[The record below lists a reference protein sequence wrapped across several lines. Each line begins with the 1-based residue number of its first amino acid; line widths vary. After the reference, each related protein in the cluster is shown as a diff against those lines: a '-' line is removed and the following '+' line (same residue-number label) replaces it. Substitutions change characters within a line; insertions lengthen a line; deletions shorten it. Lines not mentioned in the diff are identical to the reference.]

1 MQEPRLGWW
10 VVTLLLCGGCDGPSV
25 AVQDAAP
32 PSIDAAD
39 DTTSPAPDLPPAPD
53 ASPGACGASD
63 LEFSVPAADVL
74 ASVVQLV
81 AEMKNAGATQAYFS
95 YTPTSA
101 ASEVLIHAQVDLPS
115 TATAD
120 PPAAALAWL
129 AALKGSPIRVDE
141 YALDPE
147 YPPYDASNQSAAF
160 VRKKIEDE
168 AFPAWPRWG
177 VAVVVDSWATG
188 AKIQLVRLFLPVVY
202 ATAADAKMQN
212 LCSPAAPPAEDSIRA
227 QVFTGLEMVQCAT
240 VGAYQ
245 YTSNSQDAIAWAGD
259 VRWTIGEDAVMSW
272 VPVRKATLQIHPS
285 NYWEGIQKAD
295 CYCHDEEHTGF
306 TLEVHA
312 ITGEVL
318 QVTPGIN
325 CVVC

>member
-1 MQEPRLGWW
+1 M
-10 VVTLLLCGGCDGPSV
+10 
-25 AVQDAAP
+25 
-32 PSIDAAD
+32 
-39 DTTSPAPDLPPAPD
+39 PDSSA
-53 ASPGACGASD
+53 GTCNASD
-63 LEFSVPAADVL
+63 LEFSVTAPDVL
-74 ASVVQLV
+74 ASLKQLV

-95 YTPTSA
+95 HTPTSA
-101 ASEVLIHAQVDLPS
+101 ATEVLIHAQVDLPS
-115 TATAD
+115 SAAAD

-141 YALDPE
+141 YALDPA

-160 VRKKIEDE
+160 VRKKIENE

-177 VAVVVDSWATG
+177 VAVVVDGWATG

-202 ATAADAKMQN
+202 ATATDAKMQN
-212 LCSPAAPPAEDSIRA
+212 RCSPATPPAEDSVRA
-227 QVFTGLEMVQCAT
+227 HAYTGLEMVQCAT

-245 YTSNSQDAIAWAGD
+245 YTPDDQDVITWAGE
-259 VRWTIGEDAVMSW
+259 VVWTIGEDTVMSW
-272 VPVRKATLQIHPS
+272 VPLRKATLQIHPT
-285 NYWEGIQKAD
+285 NYWDGIQKAD
-295 CYCHDEEHTGF
+295 CYCHDEDHTGF

-318 QVTPGIN
+318 KVTPGIN